1 MPYKTGKMKGLL
13 TLAELK
19 KLVVNHNKLSKIS
32 MPSAVKR
39 DALIKLINKNGYRVD
54 HTNNKL
60 VKGGGVLKKPSQPV
74 KKKVMF
80 GEGKTKE
87 IKETKKELKSRSANV
102 DKISKMKQKNIDI
115 EDLED
120 QIQQSW
126 EDDDLGYVKEY
137 KEFKKKKSLTSADK
151 VKLKKLFKDIKE
163 DYVDTEGGKIRDEML
178 AYDPVMKVLKDI
190 SKLLK
195 R

>member
-1 MPYKTGKMKGLL
+1 MPYKQGKMKGLL

-60 VKGGGVLKKPSQPV
+60 VKGGGVLKKPVQPV

-87 IKETKKELKSRSANV
+87 IKETKKELKSRSKNV
-102 DKISKMKQKNIDI
+102 ETIESNKKKNKQIRELLSQTK
-115 EDLED
+115 
-120 QIQQSW
+120 QAW
-126 EDDDLGYVKEY
+126 ADDDLDYVKEY
-137 KEFKKKKSLTSADK
+137 NKLKNKKPLTTADK
-151 VKLKKLFKDIKE
+151 NKLKGLFVDIKE
-163 DYVDTEGGKIRDEML
+163 DYVDIEDGVIKDEMME
-178 AYDPVMKVLKDI
+178 YPPMKKVLDGIK
-190 SKLLK
+190 KLLK

>member
-1 MPYKTGKMKGLL
+1 MPYKQGKMKGLL

-54 HTNNKL
+54 HTKNKL
-60 VKGGGVLKKPSQPV
+60 VKGGGVLKKPVQPA

-87 IKETKKELKSRSANV
+87 IKETKKELKSRADNIE
-102 DKISKMKQKNIDI
+102 KIAGRTKENKRIRSLLQQTKQSFQ
-115 EDLED
+115 EDE
-120 QIQQSW
+120 
-126 EDDDLGYVKEY
+126 LGYVKQY
-137 KEFKKKKSLTSADK
+137 NMLKNKKPLTTADK
-151 VKLKKLFKDIKE
+151 NKLKALFVDIKE
-163 DYVDTEGGKIRDEML
+163 DYVDIEDGVIKDEIMDYTPL
-178 AYDPVMKVLKDI
+178 KKVLDGIK
-190 SKLLK
+190 KLVK